1 MHKTGGDFIKRP
13 MVFAAL
19 VTVYIALCMTAA
31 GKIYL
36 LWGLLVMTAAVL
48 VIVKRTGRKW
58 TVCLSFLF
66 SLISYGIISVRSKPA
81 SFDSII
87 QQKAQKSTVT
97 GTVCAVEQ
105 KDGYDCII
113 LKNIT
118 VSIQNSDKTEN
129 PEERAGKL
137 LYPLLIHILIK
148 AGYKGME
155 KRCQQL
161 SLNPVICF

>member
-113 LKNIT
+113 LKI
-118 VSIQNSDKTEN
+118 
-129 PEERAGKL
+129 
-137 LYPLLIHILIK
+137 
-148 AGYKGME
+148 
-155 KRCQQL
+155 
-161 SLNPVICF
+161 

>member
-58 TVCLSFLF
+58 SVCLSFLF
-66 SLISYGIISVRSKPA
+66 SLISYGIISVRSKPV
-81 SFDSII
+81 SFDSVI

-113 LKNIT
+113 LK
-118 VSIQNSDKTEN
+118 IQQYPYRIAT
-129 PEERAGKL
+129 KL
-137 LYPLLIHILIK
+137 KIRKKEQESFLYPLLIHILIK
-148 AGYKGME
+148 AGYRGME

-161 SLNPVICF
+161 RLHPVICF